1 MGIFRPK
8 KPASRSGDDE
18 NLEEYGFH
26 EEGEEIEEE
35 DDVAMEEGLE
45 LEEDATEEE
54 VEEGV
59 EDIVEEEEEEGMDY
73 DAEDDEEERSSIEDK
88 DGGIVIS
95 KNKLVLAKKLLENI
109 RDNNEKL
116 IALFG
121 GLISPDDEA
130 RIGIA
135 ESLEGIGEQGGESAN
150 VIEGVFDGQNMIG
163 PDGKEYSVPANYAS
177 KSKLVEGDM
186 LKLTITDRG
195 AFVYKQ
201 TKPVERR
208 RIIGQLDKDEEGNYV
223 VLGDQRK
230 WKVLTASITYFKG
243 NPGDKAVILVP
254 ISGDSQ
260 WGAVENVIRNK

>member
-1 MGIFRPK
+1 MGIFRPHR
-8 KPASRSGDDE
+8 PSSRDGEDE
-18 NLEEYGFH
+18 NMEEFGFH
-26 EEGEEIEEE
+26 EETELEDTIDSEAGGETDEIFNEV
-35 DDVAMEEGLE
+35 DVEQEEGE
-45 LEEDATEEE
+45 T
-54 VEEGV
+54 G
-59 EDIVEEEEEEGMDY
+59 EEEEEGMDY
-73 DAEDDEEERSSIEDK
+73 DDDEEEPELVEEGEGDTL
-88 DGGIVIS
+88 VVS
-95 KNKLVLAKKLLENI
+95 KSKVAMAKKLLENI
-109 RDNNEKL
+109 RENNEKL

-121 GLISPDDEA
+121 GLIDPEDEA

-135 ESLEGIGEQGGESAN
+135 ESLEGIGAPGSEPAN

-208 RIIGQLDKDEEGNYV
+208 RVIGQLEKDEDGNYLV
-223 VLGDQRK
+223 VGDDRK
-230 WKVLTASITYFKG
+230 WHVLTASITYFKG
-243 NPGDKAVILVP
+243 NSGDKAVILIPVA
-254 ISGDSQ
+254 GDSQ

>member
-8 KPASRSGDDE
+8 SPSSIIGDDE
-18 NLEEYGFH
+18 DLEEYGFH
-26 EEGEEIEEE
+26 EEEDLGDDNGRNKQNTDEEAQEDE
-35 DDVAMEEGLE
+35 DD
-45 LEEDATEEE
+45 
-54 VEEGV
+54 
-59 EDIVEEEEEEGMDY
+59 EEEGMDY
-73 DAEDDEEERSSIEDK
+73 DEEDEDDVLAGK
-88 DGGIVIS
+88 DDNGGVVIS
-95 KNKLVLAKKLLENI
+95 KSKIALAKKILENI
-109 RDNNEKL
+109 RDNNERL

-121 GLISPDDEA
+121 GLISPEDEA
-130 RIGIA
+130 RIGISEA
-135 ESLEGIGEQGGESAN
+135 VDGMDNQVDAAAN
-150 VIEGVFDGQNMIG
+150 VVEGVFDGQSMIG
-163 PDGKEYSVPANYAS
+163 PDGKEYSIPANYAS

-208 RIIGQLDKDEEGNYV
+208 RIIGQLEKDEEGNFL

-254 ISGDSQ
+254 VSGDSQ

>member
-8 KPASRSGDDE
+8 SPASRDGEAE
-18 NLEEYGFH
+18 NMEEFGFH
-26 EEGEEIEEE
+26 EEEGGEEEEGLDSDVEEADTEEDVEKEEE
-35 DDVAMEEGLE
+35 D
-45 LEEDATEEE
+45 
-54 VEEGV
+54 
-59 EDIVEEEEEEGMDY
+59 EEEGMDY
-73 DAEDDEEERSSIEDK
+73 DDDESEEVGSDDSETIA
-88 DGGIVIS
+88 VS
-95 KNKLVLAKKLLENI
+95 KSKIIMAKKFLENI

-121 GLISPDDEA
+121 GLISPDDET

-135 ESLEGIGEQGGESAN
+135 EAMEGIGAKEEEPDN
-150 VIEGVFDGQNMIG
+150 VIEGVFDGENMIG

-208 RIIGQLDKDEEGNYV
+208 RIIGQLEKDEEGNYV

-243 NPGDKAVILVP
+243 NSGDKAVILIP
-254 ISGDSQ
+254 IAGDSQ